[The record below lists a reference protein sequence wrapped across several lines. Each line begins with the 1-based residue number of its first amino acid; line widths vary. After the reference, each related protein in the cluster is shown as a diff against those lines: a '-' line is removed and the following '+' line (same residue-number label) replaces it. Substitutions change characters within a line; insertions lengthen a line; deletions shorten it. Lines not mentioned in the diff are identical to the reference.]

1 MDKKD
6 DILSTTYDQTL
17 SPKIVKPGRSGRGE
31 QRRSAF
37 MSAPV
42 TVRSA
47 FHGNVGERG
56 GGTERG
62 GGWGLGGHQP
72 SLISA
77 EPVGASCEC
86 VSSWCDWFYSHSV
99 VPGGL
104 EVRSYMTREMPGIFL
119 ISFTIF
125 STTCEHRR
133 QVTTKHRGQIATS
146 KNTETELRD
155 WVRKYLLGD
164 VVSWHGGD
172 AGHEIAGDEGAN
184 HHRAPAGWLLLQRV
198 AVKVQG
204 GQDDG
209 HLADLTGVA

>member
-1 MDKKD
+1 MGMLK
-6 DILSTTYDQTL
+6 
-17 SPKIVKPGRSGRGE
+17 
-31 QRRSAF
+31 
-37 MSAPV
+37 
-42 TVRSA
+42 
-47 FHGNVGERG
+47 RG

-62 GGWGLGGHQP
+62 GVGGGGHQP

-86 VSSWCDWFYSHSV
+86 VSSWCDLFYSHSV

-133 QVTTKHRGQIATS
+133 QVTTKHRGQTATS
-146 KNTETELRD
+146 ENAETKLRD
-155 WVRKYLLGD
+155 WIRKYLLRD
-164 VVSWHGGD
+164 VVPWHGGD
-172 AGHEIAGDEGAN
+172 AGHEIAGDEGTN
-184 HHRAPAGWLLLQRV
+184 HHRAPAGRLLLQRV